1 MIHIVISDFLADI
14 VKRESGISPNIIYN
28 GIDNS
33 VFILKRDKG
42 TESIFCINAL
52 FYR

>member
-1 MIHIVISDFLADI
+1 MLHHTYKLPMIHIVISDFLADI

-33 VFILKRDKG
+33 VFL
-42 TESIFCINAL
+42 
-52 FYR
+52 

>member
-33 VFILKRDKG
+33 VFYIKKR
-42 TESIFCINAL
+42 
-52 FYR
+52 